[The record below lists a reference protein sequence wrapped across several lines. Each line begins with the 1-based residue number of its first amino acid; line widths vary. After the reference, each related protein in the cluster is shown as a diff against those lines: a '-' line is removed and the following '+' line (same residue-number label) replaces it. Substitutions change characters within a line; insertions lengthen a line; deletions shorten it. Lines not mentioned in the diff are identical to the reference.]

1 MEDLNLAE
9 VTFPGGFED
18 IEKVISGYQRYQ
30 VLQSALEFGLFE
42 QLEKRNGAEQEEIT
56 SFLSLNGM
64 LTRSYLRCLVQMGF
78 LSQDKDR
85 YQNTSLSRQFL
96 IPSSPT
102 YQGDLISQT
111 SSGSSRW
118 THLHLALRVQDGN
131 VSSTTPGPSLEFL
144 RALAQRTMQGET
156 QNLIKT
162 IATLPSFPSCTRMLD
177 IGGGHGLHSIGLCQ
191 LNEHIHA
198 TILDQSHVVSL
209 APVYVRQFGMS
220 GRVDALEGDICT
232 MELKPEYDIILVSHL
247 LYKFRDQLPSIF
259 SRIHNGLKPGG
270 VFVSNHWFCSS
281 GCVPLQDATVELERS
296 MQSAGHPLCHQET
309 FEELFAS
316 QGMKVIFTGTIP
328 GAYGEPSVHIGQKE

>member
-1 MEDLNLAE
+1 MKDLKLAE
-9 VTFPGGFED
+9 ISFPDGFQD
-18 IEKVISGYQRYQ
+18 IGKVISGYQRYQ
-30 VLQSALEFGLFE
+30 VLQSAIEFGLFE
-42 QLEKRNGAEQEEIT
+42 QLEKRNGAEREEIT
-56 SFLSLNGM
+56 SFLFLNGM

-78 LSQDKDR
+78 LSQDGDR
-85 YQNTSLSRQFL
+85 YQNTVISRQFL

-111 SSGSSRW
+111 SSDSSRW
-118 THLHLALRVQDGN
+118 THLPLALRAQDGN
-131 VSSTTPGPSLEFL
+131 VSTNTPGPSQEFL

-156 QNLIKT
+156 QNLVKK
-162 IATLPSFPSCTRMLD
+162 IATLPSFSSSTRMLD

-191 LNEHIHA
+191 LNEHLHA

-209 APVYVRQFGMS
+209 APVYIRQFGLS
-220 GRVDALEGDICT
+220 GRIDALEGDICT
-232 MELKPEYDIILVSHL
+232 MELRPEYDIILVSHL

-270 VFVSNHWFCSS
+270 IFVSNHWFCSS

-316 QGMKVIFTGTIP
+316 HGMKVLSADTIS
-328 GAYGEPSVHIGQKE
+328 GAYGEPFIHIGQKE